1 MIKRKY
7 RLKGHESFILR
18 DGWLTKG
25 IQAVEKDNGV
35 FSKNSGADAL
45 GVGTNMAKAIRYWMR
60 TAGVTRDV
68 PQKGVQLTE
77 IGKTIA
83 KYDPYIEDPFTL
95 WVLHCKI
102 AGNFEQ
108 ATAWNVFFNKMDLT
122 SAFTRD
128 DMFKMEQ
135 ELILEETGEEKVS
148 ERSLRDDCTAIL
160 SMYSEKGDQG
170 DDPEDK
176 RISPFEELGL
186 ISRVAKGKYVK
197 TRPIMN
203 KLDPLVIL
211 FLIMEELNA
220 NGSMQID
227 YTTDGYNMP
236 GKLLNL
242 NRIIVNDFLDTL
254 QMKKFIIVNRT
265 AGLDIIYPDQSKELT
280 PVDLLTMHYERDIT
294 S

>member
-45 GVGTNMAKAIRYWMR
+45 GVGTNMANAIRYWMR

-95 WVLHCKI
+95 WILHCKI

-135 ELILEETGEEKVS
+135 ELILEETGEEEVS